1 MLVTRRASCLAEN
14 ADIQPKNH
22 QNVLK
27 SHFWLKFLGQESMGE
42 AIYVTL
48 E

>member
-1 MLVTRRASCLAEN
+1 MLVTRRASCLAENAEN

-27 SHFWLKFLGQESMGE
+27 SHFLAKKL
-42 AIYVTL
+42 
-48 E
+48 